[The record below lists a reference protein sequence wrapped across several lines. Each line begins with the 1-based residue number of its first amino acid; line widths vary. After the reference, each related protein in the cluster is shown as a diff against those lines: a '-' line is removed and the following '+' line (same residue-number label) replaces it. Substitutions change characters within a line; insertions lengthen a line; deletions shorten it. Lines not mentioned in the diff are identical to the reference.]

1 MWTSMQYRRVVRGS
15 AWYDLIVSA
24 VLATPWSFAALHGVL
39 VSLTQLFDLPGELPP
54 FAPAHLLMV
63 NLLGSI
69 VCVWAVLRIRDP
81 QPLYGRYDAVGRFL
95 FAAWQLY
102 ALLHGASAVLW
113 VFLFL
118 EVVWGLVQVLPVR
131 ASSRASSLPQGSLSQ
146 T

>member
-39 VSLTQLFDLPGELPP
+39 MSLTQLFDLPGELPP

-131 ASSRASSLPQGSLSQ
+131 TSSRASSLPQESLSQ

>member
-1 MWTSMQYRRVVRGS
+1 MWTSMQYRRVVLGS

-131 ASSRASSLPQGSLSQ
+131 ASSRARSLPLGA
-146 T
+146 

>member
-1 MWTSMQYRRVVRGS
+1 MWSSMQYRQVVRGS

-24 VLATPWSFAALHGVL
+24 VLATPWTFAALHGVL
-39 VSLTQLFDLPGELPP
+39 MSLAQLFDLPGELPP
-54 FAPAHLLMV
+54 FAPAHMLMV

-95 FAAWQLY
+95 FAAWLLY

-131 ASSRASSLPQGSLSQ
+131 ASSRASSLPQGA
-146 T
+146 

>member
-39 VSLTQLFDLPGELPP
+39 MSLTQLFDLPGELPP
-54 FAPAHLLMV
+54 FAPAHMLMV

-131 ASSRASSLPQGSLSQ
+131 ASSRASSLPH
-146 T
+146 